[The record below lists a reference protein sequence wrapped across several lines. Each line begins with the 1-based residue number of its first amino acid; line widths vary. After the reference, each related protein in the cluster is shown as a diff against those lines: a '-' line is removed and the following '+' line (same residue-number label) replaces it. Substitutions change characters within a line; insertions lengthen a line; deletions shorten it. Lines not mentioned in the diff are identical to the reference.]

1 VGDIV
6 ANGEH
11 DFFLWDGMVGSDG
24 EIFLGQM
31 RLSQGGALKFP
42 IGSCGSSERNRQF
55 PLADDARKC
64 RSVGF

>member
-55 PLADDARKC
+55 PLARKC